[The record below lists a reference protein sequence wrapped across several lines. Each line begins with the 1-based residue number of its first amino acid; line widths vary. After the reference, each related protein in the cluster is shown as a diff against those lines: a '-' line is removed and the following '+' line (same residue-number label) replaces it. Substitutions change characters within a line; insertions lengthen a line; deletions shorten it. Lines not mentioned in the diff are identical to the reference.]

1 MRTHSFSAVK
11 NQQLHHFLRATG
23 LCLLFALLIAS
34 CGDCGTSNRRN
45 KKSPTEYA
53 QTVCDCV
60 NNASG
65 RATDIAKCYQT
76 ARDLRD
82 RNLHTKEAKEKFNE
96 VALECAAAGVVDMA
110 MGYLK

>member
-1 MRTHSFSAVK
+1 MRTHTFFAIK
-11 NQQLHHFLRATG
+11 NQQLYTFLKAIG
-23 LCLLFALLIAS
+23 LCFLLIFLIGS
-34 CGDCGTSNRRN
+34 CGDDRRR
-45 KKSPTEYA
+45 KHKTPTEYA